1 MERLDGSV
9 RRALRSSG
17 VPDAGVLA
25 QVTRAWPEAVGPA
38 IARSAWP
45 QRLARDGTLHVT
57 TVSSTWAFE
66 LGRMEAEIRAKLAAS
81 LGDAT
86 PHALRFAPGPVP
98 SPPAAEEERPP
109 APVPDHG
116 GGRESRFADGR
127 NRGSGAPR
135 GGAPSRRRKPCERPR
150 RPFCLI
156 YLGRPAKPLF
166 CRHFLIQEGHD
177 RYRLHR

>member
-109 APVPDHG
+109 ASSPTTEEAARAASLTAGIEDPALREAVRRAVAASLARG
-116 GGRESRFADGR
+116 RGGRSV
-127 NRGSGAPR
+127 
-135 GGAPSRRRKPCERPR
+135 
-150 RPFCLI
+150 
-156 YLGRPAKPLF
+156 
-166 CRHFLIQEGHD
+166 
-177 RYRLHR
+177 

>member
-1 MERLDGSV
+1 MERLDSSV
-9 RRALRSSG
+9 RRALRSAG

-25 QVTRAWPEAVGPA
+25 QVTRAWPDAVGAA

-86 PHALRFAPGPVP
+86 PPALRFAPGPVP
-98 SPPAAEEERPP
+98 SPSAEDEAPAEVR
-109 APVPDHG
+109 VPTADEAAAAAALAARIEDPG
-116 GGRESRFADGR
+116 LREAVRRAAAASLAMGRGGRSV
-127 NRGSGAPR
+127 
-135 GGAPSRRRKPCERPR
+135 
-150 RPFCLI
+150 
-156 YLGRPAKPLF
+156 
-166 CRHFLIQEGHD
+166 
-177 RYRLHR
+177 

>member
-25 QVTRAWPEAVGPA
+25 EVTRAWPDAVGPA

-66 LGRMEAEIRAKLAAS
+66 LGRMEAEIRAKLAVS
-81 LGDAT
+81 LGEAT
-86 PHALRFAPGPVP
+86 PPALRFAPGPVP
-98 SPPAAEEERPP
+98 SPGAVEEQRPP
-109 APVPDHG
+109 APSPTPEEVAKAASLAAGIEDPAL
-116 GGRESRFADGR
+116 REAVRRAAAASLARD
-127 NRGSGAPR
+127 RG
-135 GGAPSRRRKPCERPR
+135 
-150 RPFCLI
+150 
-156 YLGRPAKPLF
+156 
-166 CRHFLIQEGHD
+166 D
-177 RYRLHR
+177 RSV

>member
-25 QVTRAWPEAVGPA
+25 QVTRAWPAAVGPA
-38 IARSAWP
+38 IARAAWP

-66 LGRMEAEIRAKLAAS
+66 LGRMEAEVRAKLAAS

-86 PHALRFAPGPVP
+86 PPALRFAPGPVP
-98 SPPAAEEERPP
+98 SPPAAEEAQVEK
-109 APVPDHG
+109 PVPTVEEAAEAAALTARIEDPG
-116 GGRESRFADGR
+116 LREAVRRAAAASLARGRG
-127 NRGSGAPR
+127 
-135 GGAPSRRRKPCERPR
+135 
-150 RPFCLI
+150 
-156 YLGRPAKPLF
+156 
-166 CRHFLIQEGHD
+166 D
-177 RYRLHR
+177 RQV